1 MNIEKYER
9 SIWLLVIVVA
19 WLLLIVTIILWK

>member
-19 WLLLIVTIILWK
+19 WLLLIVSIILWK

>member
-19 WLLLIVTIILWK
+19 WLLLIVSIILWR